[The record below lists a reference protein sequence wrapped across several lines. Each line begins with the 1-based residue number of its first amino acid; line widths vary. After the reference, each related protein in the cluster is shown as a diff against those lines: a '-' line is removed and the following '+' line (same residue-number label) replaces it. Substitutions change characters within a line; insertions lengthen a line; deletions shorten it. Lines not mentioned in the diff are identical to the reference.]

1 MGDNRLGCMLEAVL
15 FASGDPIDEARLCS
29 ILSVEQG
36 ELERA
41 AAILSEQY
49 DSGHRGIKL
58 IKLEGKY
65 QLVSRPEY
73 SAWVRRAL
81 ESGKPP
87 MLSPSAMEV
96 LAIVAYK
103 QPVTRVYIEQ
113 IRGTDSSYTVN
124 SLINKGLIENCGRLD
139 VPGRPALYRT
149 SEKFL
154 RSFGISGLDELLS
167 DGDLDIEKILSKP
180 DGGELAE

>member
-1 MGDNRLGCMLEAVL
+1 
-15 FASGDPIDEARLCS
+15 
-29 ILSVEQG
+29 
-36 ELERA
+36 
-41 AAILSEQY
+41 
-49 DSGHRGIKL
+49 
-58 IKLEGKY
+58 
-65 QLVSRPEY
+65 
-73 SAWVRRAL
+73 
-81 ESGKPP
+81 

-103 QPVTRVYIEQ
+103 QPVTRIYIEQ